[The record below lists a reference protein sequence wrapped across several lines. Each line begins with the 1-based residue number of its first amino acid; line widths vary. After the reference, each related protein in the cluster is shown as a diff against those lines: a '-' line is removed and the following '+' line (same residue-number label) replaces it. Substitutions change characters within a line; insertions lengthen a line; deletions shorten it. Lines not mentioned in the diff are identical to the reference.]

1 MLLAWG
7 PLYRTDINHHS
18 HFAFRRRDILSSV
31 SSQASLS
38 LKEQTAPKS
47 ELAGASSRLWDVK
60 NIPSPSASSMWL
72 SKLFLKRPSSEKT
85 TLQHCWYLNCL
96 FIQFVKGF
104 EWVFWGRSMEASWKQ
119 SHTAREDE
127 PPTHTY
133 KPGFLIYFKLHLEK
147 RHRVKFAANK
157 GELARLSLREVTD
170 NWQPPLDPEAASLER
185 WWRLE
190 VGRRGRSRSSS
201 WETELHLEFLG
212 NWKIPL
218 DPKSWR
224 PPNTQWEGD
233 GEEGEFHLFK
243 FRVALQTFTPSFPP
257 LCQELPHAAFVPR
270 SIQKSMKTLVVWR
283 KDALGVGG
291 EFLKNRGK
299 SHLFLYLHHSA
310 HK

>member
-1 MLLAWG
+1 M
-7 PLYRTDINHHS
+7 S
-18 HFAFRRRDILSSV
+18 
-31 SSQASLS
+31 
-38 LKEQTAPKS
+38 
-47 ELAGASSRLWDVK
+47 
-60 NIPSPSASSMWL
+60 
-72 SKLFLKRPSSEKT
+72 
-85 TLQHCWYLNCL
+85 
-96 FIQFVKGF
+96 
-104 EWVFWGRSMEASWKQ
+104 
-119 SHTAREDE
+119 

-170 NWQPPLDPEAASLER
+170 NWQPPLDPEAASLKR

-270 SIQKSMKTLVVWR
+270 SIQKAWRPSWCGGRTRLEWGGSFWKIVEKAICFYIYTTLHISRPAAIWFVSDVLMLWMFVW
-283 KDALGVGG
+283 
-291 EFLKNRGK
+291 
-299 SHLFLYLHHSA
+299 
-310 HK
+310 